1 MCLSAELPLAG
12 SRPRY
17 YLVGRSISD
26 LLVFR
31 LSFFDDRTSLFLLV
45 YQWTDSK
52 SRALQEY
59 FGQTIGPVKR
69 VDLSYALGGK
79 SKGIATVVFTKP
91 AAAAR
96 AAKELDGLKVDTKP
110 MKASLLQP
118 CHVSLINT
126 KQIEVIVAAKEVPA
140 PPAPKSL
147 SDRVAKPKPAAK
159 AQPKP
164 ATAAKATTGPKGE
177 RKPRGGRGRNA
188 GRGKPKSADEL
199 DAEMQDYFVKPDGA
213 GDAAMSNGGAVQ
225 PTNGDA
231 GMEDDGEF
239 ESSYE
244 SSIQMLMSRSY
255 RLSSIPNMKPHCRLV
270 NINFDWIT
278 SHVHKIIWR

>member
-1 MCLSAELPLAG
+1 LNK
-12 SRPRY
+12 
-17 YLVGRSISD
+17 
-26 LLVFR
+26 
-31 LSFFDDRTSLFLLV
+31 
-45 YQWTDSK
+45 YQWTDTI

-91 AAAAR
+91 AAAAQ

-110 MKASLLQP
+110 MK
-118 CHVSLINT
+118 
-126 KQIEVIVAAKEVPA
+126 IEVIVAAKEVPA

-188 GRGKPKSADEL
+188 GRPKAKSADEL

-231 GMEDDGEF
+231 GMDDDV
-239 ESSYE
+239 
-244 SSIQMLMSRSY
+244 IA
-255 RLSSIPNMKPHCRLV
+255 
-270 NINFDWIT
+270 
-278 SHVHKIIWR
+278 